1 LVRAPALVLM
11 KLEYALN
18 RNQGQLQGMHL
29 ATRADEDTEGDSPE
43 RSDGEET
50 GKESNLKLERYI
62 DP

>member
-1 LVRAPALVLM
+1 M
-11 KLEYALN
+11 KLEYVLN

-43 RSDGEET
+43 RSEGEET
-50 GKESNLKLERYI
+50 GKESDLKLERYI